1 MEGTRSAPSLAAITG
16 QSNISGY
23 RPDLLPLLS
32 AAKEAGFYTL
42 LDGAALASTEPI
54 PLAANHEVKEAL
66 DGKVDALAISFY
78 KLFGYPTGV
87 GALIAR
93 KDFLRKLKRPW
104 FSGGTVDVVGIPRG
118 VTESAVD
125 WERFEE
131 GTINYT
137 SLMAIPPGLEL
148 LRRFIQPP
156 DSLLPRRLR
165 TLHSWLHYSLQGM
178 RHGNGTPL
186 VTILTADPMAI
197 CRVEGGR
204 PRSNGYV
211 LSVTF
216 HYPSGERI
224 PNSEISR
231 RASAS
236 GISLR
241 SGCVCNPGGA
251 AGLLSLRG
259 EWHIV
264 QEAMANSSED
274 RVVRF
279 QDVERILGW
288 EVGVVRISLGLASNF
303 MDIWTVA
310 KFASTLIQA

>member
-1 MEGTRSAPSLAAITG
+1 LF
-16 QSNISGY
+16 
-23 RPDLLPLLS
+23 S
-32 AAKEAGFYTL
+32 AAKEAGLYTL
-42 LDGAALASTEPI
+42 LDGAALASTAPI
-54 PLAANHEVKEAL
+54 SLTSSHGVNESL

-93 KDFLRKLKRPW
+93 KDFLKKLKRPW
-104 FSGGTVDVVGIPRG
+104 FSGGTVDVVGIPCG

-131 GTINYT
+131 GTTNYT

-148 LRRFIQPP
+148 LQRFIQRPG
-156 DSLLPRRLR
+156 SLLPRRLG
-165 TLHSWLHYSLQGM
+165 TLHSWLHHSLQGM
-178 RHGNGTPL
+178 RHGNGTPV
-186 VTILTADPMAI
+186 VTMLTADPMEI
-197 CRVEGGR
+197 CRVEGHS
-204 PRSNGYV
+204 RSNGYV

-216 HYPSGERI
+216 HHPSGEQI
-224 PNSEISR
+224 PNSEVSR
-231 RASAS
+231 HASAS

-241 SGCVCNPGGA
+241 TGCVCNPGGA

-259 EWHIV
+259 KWHIV
-264 QEAMANSSED
+264 QEAMANSSEN

-279 QDVERILGW
+279 QDVERLLGW

-303 MDIWTVA
+303 RDVWTVA